1 MEPSAELS
9 EALASQRL
17 LVERLEVE
25 LAPRR
30 AAEAKDLEELT
41 TKLTR
46 LRDGIAR
53 ARARVQKA
61 NEQRPLREA
70 DLQKLQV
77 GLSAA
82 REAWVRVLEPLLSA
96 CALMLV
102 IFGLGLSGG
111 RDWAW
116 QVGAGLGGLAAARLA
131 RLVRR

>member
-30 AAEAKDLEELT
+30 AAEAKDLEELM

-61 NEQRPLREA
+61 NEQR
-70 DLQKLQV
+70 
-77 GLSAA
+77 
-82 REAWVRVLEPLLSA
+82 
-96 CALMLV
+96 
-102 IFGLGLSGG
+102 
-111 RDWAW
+111 
-116 QVGAGLGGLAAARLA
+116 
-131 RLVRR
+131 RRQ